1 MDLHGWTERK
11 IRWTLV
17 ALVALLVPAIVADS
31 LDAGEGKPPAGEKPV
46 RIQLDP
52 FMELCM
58 GKNVLPVA
66 YTSLLFCWHDV
77 RNAYG
82 ELAPTRVELL
92 NFEPLVVL
100 LHDVVHEGEI
110 ARLQKLGEPIIKVSG
125 LTNDSWLP
133 VFYDNHQTY
142 TLHDRDDPVVET
154 ITHRVEQVTGL
165 SCETAEDLKVIY
177 DEIGSYKTLD
187 IDVIQTQEDAR
198 RFAYSGNRLATVL
211 FFLSDVQEGGYTI
224 FPKLRISIRP
234 KKGAAAMWYNLK
246 ETGEP
251 NELIK
256 YSNCP
261 LMGGTKWTAKKI
273 IHTRGNELRNPCLPK
288 AQPNPTDAN

>member
-1 MDLHGWTERK
+1 MDFHGTERK
-11 IRWTLV
+11 TRYTLV
-17 ALVALLVPAIVADS
+17 ALMVLLVPAIVAESADVV
-31 LDAGEGKPPAGEKPV
+31 DGKPKAGDEPV

-52 FMELCM
+52 FMELCR
-58 GKNVLPVA
+58 GTYERSVA
-66 YTSLLFCWHDV
+66 YTSLLVCWHDV

-92 NFEPLVVL
+92 NYEPFVVL
-100 LHDVVHEGEI
+100 LHDVLHEGEI
-110 ARLQKLGEPIIKVSG
+110 ARLQKLGESIIKVSG
-125 LTNDSWLP
+125 LTNDSWVP
-133 VFYDNHQTY
+133 VFYDNHQTF
-142 TLHDRDDPVVET
+142 TLHDRDDTVVST
-154 ITHRVEQVTGL
+154 ITQRVEQVTGL

-187 IDVIQTQEDAR
+187 MDVIQTPEDKR

-211 FFLSDVQEGGYTI
+211 FFLTDEQDGGYTI
-224 FPKLRISIRP
+224 FPKLRLTIRP

-251 NELIK
+251 HELMK

-261 LMGGTKWTAKKI
+261 LMGGSKWTAKKI
-273 IHTRGNELRNPCLPK
+273 LHTRGNEFRDPCRPK
-288 AQPNPTDAN
+288 AQPSAN